1 MMLAVVAVAV
11 FNIVSTLVLVVNDK
25 RSDIAILRSQGATQ
39 SDILKTFMV
48 YGAIIGGIGTL
59 IGAILGVLF
68 SLVIGDLVAGLE
80 QVSGAQLLRS
90 DVYPISYLPTDI
102 RVIDVAIVSGA
113 AYFMSV
119 FASLYPAWR
128 ASLLAPAHT
137 LRQQ

>member
-1 MMLAVVAVAV
+1 
-11 FNIVSTLVLVVNDK
+11 
-25 RSDIAILRSQGATQ
+25 
-39 SDILKTFMV
+39 MV

-102 RVIDVAIVSGA
+102 RASDVAIVSGA
-113 AYFMSV
+113 AYFYECVCQPLSRM
-119 FASLYPAWR
+119 ACIAARACAYPA
-128 ASLLAPAHT
+128 AAVTDIS
-137 LRQQ
+137 